1 MGQAQRAHFC
11 AIQVVALIAHTRTG
25 QPVLFSR
32 PDYHYHVADY
42 YHPLTFFRFCGI
54 MEEGTLY
61 GATDYGRLLPK
72 CQILLTDGA
81 NCGTIMVEECTLVRA
96 QTTTPHPDYYGR
108 GGILIPS
115 AAHPDYYTHEAG
127 AGSRS
132 ISSRSRSRT

>member
-32 PDYHYHVADY
+32 PDYHIADY
-42 YHPLTFFRFCGI
+42 YHPLTFCCFCGI

-61 GATDYGRLLPK
+61 GAADYGRLLSK

-81 NCGTIMVEECTLVRA
+81 NCGTIMVEECTLVRG
-96 QTTTPHPDYYGR
+96 QTTKRGCVYTGGGR
-108 GGILIPS
+108 
-115 AAHPDYYTHEAG
+115 AAGTQTTIRMKQEQEAG
-127 AGSRS
+127 V
-132 ISSRSRSRT
+132 